1 MPCAMSGSTEV
12 GVEVGGTQ
20 VRREVEGCVCVWEG
34 ETNIFTI
41 VTASIPLFMWVLSY
55 NWVRT
60 WLFHR

>member
-55 NWVRT
+55 N
-60 WLFHR
+60 

>member
-1 MPCAMSGSTEV
+1 LCDIGRK
-12 GVEVGGTQ
+12 GRGGGGGGGA
-20 VRREVEGCVCVWEG
+20 VREGGGKGGGG